1 MTFPWLFMVWG
12 YKGSRWFFTKPFEK
26 KRRKSP
32 NRTIFSKDRSE
43 NTNQKRKTT
52 RKLTPN
58 IRPKKFVGV
67 VKLYIYIT
75 LMLTAP
81 FCKWVWSAF
90 WVPINTFSEGALGLV
105 TYSSLLTKPYAG
117 SSLRHPVIASAVS
130 CFCFLVTFVSIA
142 KSYLFS
148 KSCILLMDKKSCTYG
163 QYPTIYPT

>member
-1 MTFPWLFMVWG
+1 MKKNGASLLIGP
-12 YKGSRWFFTKPFEK
+12 FFQKIGVKIPTK
-26 KRRKSP
+26 
-32 NRTIFSKDRSE
+32 
-43 NTNQKRKTT
+43 KRKTT
-52 RKLTPN
+52 RKLTTN
-58 IRPKKFVGV
+58 IRPKKLVGV

-81 FCKWVWSAF
+81 FCKWFWSGF

-117 SSLRHPVIASAVS
+117 SSLRHPVIACAVS
-130 CFCFLVTFVSIA
+130 RFCFLVTFVSLA

-148 KSCILLMDKKSCTYG
+148 RSCILLMDRKSCTYG